1 LLEREPLH
9 PEQVRRGALAISNDG
24 RQHDSAIDFR
34 PAPLTG
40 SRGSRLQNSFQIRRN
55 KNLRRR
61 VRIPAMIAAADVG
74 GHLPRQPGQIDI

>member
-24 RQHDSAIDFR
+24 RQHDCAIDFR

-40 SRGSRLQNSFQIRRN
+40 SCGSSLQDSFQVRRN

-61 VRIPAMIAAADVG
+61 VCIPAMIAAAHVR
-74 GHLPRQPGQIDI
+74 GHLARQPGQIDI